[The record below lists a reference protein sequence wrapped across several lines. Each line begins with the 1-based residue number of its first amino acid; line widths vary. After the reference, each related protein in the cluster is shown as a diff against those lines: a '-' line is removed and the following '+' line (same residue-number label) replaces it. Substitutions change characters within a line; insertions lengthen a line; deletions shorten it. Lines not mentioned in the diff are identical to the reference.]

1 MFRLLRNRNFL
12 LLWLG
17 QLCSQ
22 SGDRLTQMVL
32 VALVTT
38 RSSGSPLSLAAVMA
52 ITSLPALLVNP
63 FAGVYVDRWDR
74 KQTMILCDL
83 IRAATIAGFPWLIA
97 HADGIPFYVGIF
109 VVFAVGGF
117 FVPARLALIP
127 DLVPAASLA
136 QANALFTS
144 SGMIGSAVVLLV
156 GALLVEWI
164 GAVPS
169 CWVNAATYGAS
180 AAFILPIVCLAHHRT
195 HRTRSVKAVVREMAE
210 GVQDL
215 WRHEDTRRVAGLL
228 GILTA
233 GAGASLV
240 VGIVLVQQALH
251 SVTKDLGFL
260 SLWLGIGMLTGSLA
274 YSRWG
279 TRRSRRKVLGAAF
292 LGCATAIWLF
302 IGGVIGLKSGM
313 AASLAVW
320 FLGFWIAPVGIVANI
335 LVHEGHASHLHG
347 RIFSSLGVVVNV
359 AFISSMLVAGW
370 LVKQGGRG
378 LLLGVIGGGFAFSGL
393 RLLCYTGKKEK
404 VR

>member
-1 MFRLLRNRNFL
+1 MFRPLQDRNFL

-38 RSSGSPLSLAAVMA
+38 RSSGSALSLAAVMA

-74 KQTMILCDL
+74 KRTMIFCDL
-83 IRAATIAGFPWLIA
+83 IRAGTIAGFPWLMT
-97 HADGIPFYVGIF
+97 HAGGIPFYMGVFI
-109 VVFAVGGF
+109 VFAVAGF
-117 FVPARLALIP
+117 FVPARLAMIP
-127 DLVPAASLA
+127 DLVPAKSLA

-144 SGMIGSAVVLLV
+144 SGMIGSAVVLLI
-156 GALLVEWI
+156 GALVVEWI
-164 GAVPS
+164 GAVRS
-169 CWVNAATYGAS
+169 CWINAAAYMVS
-180 AAFILPIVCLAHHRT
+180 AAVILPIVRPKRPRVHRSA
-195 HRTRSVKAVVREMAE
+195 SVKLISTEMVE
-210 GVQDL
+210 GVQEL
-215 WRHEDTRRVAGLL
+215 WKHPDTRRIAGLL

-240 VGIVLVQQALH
+240 VGTVLVQKTLH

-260 SLWLGIGMLTGSLA
+260 SLWMGIGMLTGSLA

-279 TRRSRRKVLGAAF
+279 TRRSRPIILGTSF
-292 LGCATAIWLF
+292 LGCAVAIWLF
-302 IGGVIGLKSGM
+302 IAGVIGLKSGM

-335 LVHEGHASHLHG
+335 LVHEGHAGQLHG

-359 AFISSMLVAGW
+359 AFISSMLLAGW
-370 LVKQGGRG
+370 LVERGGRG
-378 LLLGVIGGGFAFSGL
+378 LLLGAIGAGFALSGL
-393 RLLCYTGKKEK
+393 RLLCYTGKKE
-404 VR
+404 RFP

>member
-1 MFRLLRNRNFL
+1 MFRPLRDRNFL

-74 KQTMILCDL
+74 KQTMIFCDL
-83 IRAATIAGFPWLIA
+83 IRAATIACFPWLIA
-97 HADGIPFYVGIF
+97 HASGSPFYIGIF
-109 VVFAVGGF
+109 IVFAVAGF

-169 CWVNAATYGAS
+169 CWVNAATYVAS
-180 AAFILPIVCLAHHRT
+180 AAFILPIVRPKHHGP
-195 HRTRSVKAVVREMAE
+195 HRATSVKLIAREMAE
-210 GVQDL
+210 GFQEL
-215 WRHEDTRRVAGLL
+215 WKHDDTRQVAGLL

-240 VGIVLVQQALH
+240 VGIVLVQQMLH

-279 TRRSRRKVLGAAF
+279 TRRSRRKILGASF
-292 LGCATAIWLF
+292 LGCAAAIWLF

-335 LVHEGHASHLHG
+335 LVHEGHAGKLHG
-347 RIFSSLGVVVNV
+347 RVFSSLGVVVNL
-359 AFISSMLVAGW
+359 AFISSMLIAGW
-370 LVKQGGRG
+370 LARQGGRG
-378 LLLGVIGGGFAFSGL
+378 LLLGLIGGGFAFSGL

-404 VR
+404 VS